1 MSYEDL
7 LWQLQFL
14 EPNDI
19 WERQELIHEYCYANN
34 IDLNKLYER
43 PLRMYSIST
52 STEICCLVDAKVSAS
67 DFIFKI

>member
-14 EPNDI
+14 EPTDI

-34 IDLNKLYER
+34 IDLNRLYEK
-43 PLRMYSIST
+43 PLRMFIIT
-52 STEICCLVDAKVSAS
+52 SREEN
-67 DFIFKI
+67 

>member
-14 EPNDI
+14 EPTDI

-34 IDLNKLYER
+34 IDLNRLYES
-43 PLRMYSIST
+43 L
-52 STEICCLVDAKVSAS
+52 
-67 DFIFKI
+67 

>member
-14 EPNDI
+14 EPSDI

-34 IDLNKLYER
+34 IDLNRLYEK
-43 PLRMYSIST
+43 PLKMYIIGVK
-52 STEICCLVDAKVSAS
+52 ED
-67 DFIFKI
+67 